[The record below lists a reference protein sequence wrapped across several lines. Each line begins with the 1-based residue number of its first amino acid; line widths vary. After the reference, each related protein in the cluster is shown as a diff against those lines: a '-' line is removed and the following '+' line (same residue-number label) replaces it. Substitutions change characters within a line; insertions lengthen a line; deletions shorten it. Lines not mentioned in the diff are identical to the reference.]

1 MRFPQNLP
9 TARERSTLSV
19 KAFGEKTTSLR
30 WAAVLLGLIGVVIV
44 IRPDANGFSFL
55 SIFAIIGMLG
65 FAARDLASSA
75 APLSLAISTFRYTR
89 LRFGIGMGVL
99 LFQERLDVSMLL
111 GCLLIVT
118 SGLVVLFSQ
127 AKN

>member
-1 MRFPQNLP
+1 M
-9 TARERSTLSV
+9 LSV

-55 SIFAIIGMLG
+55 SIFATIGMLG

-89 LRFGIGMGVL
+89 LLFGIGMGVL